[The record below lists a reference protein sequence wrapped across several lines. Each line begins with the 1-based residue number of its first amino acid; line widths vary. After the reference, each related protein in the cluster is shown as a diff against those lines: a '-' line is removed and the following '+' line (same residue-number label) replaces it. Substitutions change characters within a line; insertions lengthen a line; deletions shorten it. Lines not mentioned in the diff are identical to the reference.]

1 MRAVVSIP
9 VSLAL
14 LHSCTWCG
22 KPNRTVAESG
32 CWTVGH
38 GEAGSMTLLA
48 LPAEQGG
55 HQSHLAAALT
65 TSVQHLNQQKQL
77 HAALQADLGSIGK
90 CTLLLW
96 NCVWRRNKSIG
107 EQRVNSCQVI
117 STTHVSSSIS
127 LIQHDAI
134 LQRFRLLPIL

>member
-1 MRAVVSIP
+1 MAV
-9 VSLAL
+9 LM
-14 LHSCTWCG
+14 
-22 KPNRTVAESG
+22 TVLM
-32 CWTVGH
+32 TVGH

-96 NCVWRRNKSIG
+96 HCVWFRIKCTANQSI
-107 EQRVNSCQVI
+107 RSCQVM
-117 STTHVSSSIS
+117 SLTQVSSSPS
-127 LIQHDAI
+127 LGQHDAI
-134 LQRFRLLPIL
+134 LQSFWLLPIN